1 MKKIKKYKDKDEKIR
16 TLNKEEYLN
25 KYLNNENYL
34 EFKENIKY
42 VKGE

>member
-1 MKKIKKYKDKDEKIR
+1 MKKIKKCKDKDEKIR

>member
-1 MKKIKKYKDKDEKIR
+1 MKNKKSKNTKDRKFLKQSD
-16 TLNKEEYLN
+16 NYLEN
-25 KYLNNENYL
+25 YLNNKNYL